1 VNPRPRRILTGS
13 LLLLAIGVVPVHPV
27 RAGQGATANTVDAGV
42 IAGAPY
48 YIEIPAKWNKGLV
61 LHTHGYTPEGAKPP
75 QHAEPVYRT
84 FREVFLS
91 RGFAFA
97 ASSYS
102 RQGWAVKEGI
112 EETEALRRY
121 FVAKHGQPAETYI
134 TGHSMGGHI
143 AMATLERYPEAYQG
157 GLPLCGPLGAALEFL
172 TAGPFDML
180 VTFEAIFPGTIGS
193 PYEARAGTADRIKA
207 AIAAHPER
215 SARFAEHYDRNVSQ
229 LPGALTLFHTLLA
242 ELKGRAGGEPFDNR
256 NRIYAGFG
264 DDAALNRTVK
274 RYAADQAARDYVRQY
289 ATPTG
294 RIADPMLT
302 IQTTSDAL
310 VPGTDVTAYDI
321 PAALAGTSDRF
332 VARFVEA
339 EGHCNFTPG
348 QIGNAFDAL
357 LAWAREGKRPV
368 AGEQK

>member
-1 VNPRPRRILTGS
+1 
-13 LLLLAIGVVPVHPV
+13 
-27 RAGQGATANTVDAGV
+27 
-42 IAGAPY
+42 
-48 YIEIPAKWNKGLV
+48 
-61 LHTHGYTPEGAKPP
+61 
-75 QHAEPVYRT
+75 
-84 FREVFLS
+84 
-91 RGFAFA
+91 
-97 ASSYS
+97 
-102 RQGWAVKEGI
+102 VKEGI
-112 EETEALRRY
+112 EETEVLRQH
-121 FVAKHGQPAETYI
+121 FVARHGQPAETYI

-143 AMATLERYPEAYQG
+143 AMAILERHPEAYQG

-193 PYEARAGTADRIKA
+193 PYEARPGTEDRIKA

-215 SARFAEHYDRNVSQ
+215 SARFAEHYDRNASQ
-229 LPGALTLFHTLLA
+229 LPGALTLFHTLVS

-274 RYAADQAARDYVRQY
+274 RYAANPAARDYVGQY

-348 QIGNAFDAL
+348 QVGNAFDAL
-357 LAWAREGKRPV
+357 LAWARDGKRPV

>member
-1 VNPRPRRILTGS
+1 MIPRPGRVPKAA
-13 LLLLAIGVVPVHPV
+13 LLIWLIVLPV
-27 RAGQGATANTVDAGV
+27 RQTQARQATTNTVDVGV
-42 IAGAPY
+42 LAGAPY

-61 LHTHGYTPEGAKPP
+61 LYTHGYTPEGGKPP
-75 QHAEPVYRT
+75 QPTSAQT
-84 FREVFLS
+84 FREIFLS

-97 ASSYS
+97 ASDYS

-112 EETEALRRY
+112 EETEALRRH
-121 FVAKHGQPAETYI
+121 FVAKHGQPSETYI

-143 AMATLERYPEAYQG
+143 AMAILERQPEAYQG
-157 GLPLCGPLGAALEFL
+157 GLPLCGPLGGALDFL

-193 PYEARAGTADRIKA
+193 PYEARPGTGEKIKA
-207 AIAAHPER
+207 ALAANPER

-229 LPGALTLFHTLLA
+229 LTGALTLFHTLVT
-242 ELKGRAGGEPFDNR
+242 ELKSRAGGEPFDNR

-274 RYAADQAARDYVRQY
+274 RYAADPAARDYVRQS

-294 RIADPMLT
+294 RISDPMLT
-302 IQTTSDAL
+302 IHTTSDAL
-310 VPGTDVTAYDI
+310 VPGTDVTAYDL

-348 QIGNAFDAL
+348 QVGNAFDAL
-357 LAWAREGKRPV
+357 LAWARDGKRP
-368 AGEQK
+368 APGEQK

>member
-1 VNPRPRRILTGS
+1 MIPRPGRVAKAALLTWLIL
-13 LLLLAIGVVPVHPV
+13 APVHQAL
-27 RAGQGATANTVDAGV
+27 AGQTATTNTVDIGV
-42 IAGAPY
+42 LAGAPY
-48 YIEIPAKWNKGLV
+48 YIEIPVKWNKGLV
-61 LHTHGYTPEGAKPP
+61 LYTHGYTPEGAKPP
-75 QHAEPVYRT
+75 QHTSAQHRA

-97 ASSYS
+97 ASDYS
-102 RQGWAVKEGI
+102 SQGWAVKEGI
-112 EETEALRRY
+112 EETEALRRH
-121 FVAKHGQPAETYI
+121 FVAKHGQPSETYI

-143 AMATLERYPEAYQG
+143 AMAILERQPEAYQG
-157 GLPLCGPLGAALEFL
+157 GLPMCGPLGAAIDFL
-172 TAGPFDML
+172 NAGPFDML

-193 PYEARAGTADRIKA
+193 PYEARPGTADRINA
-207 AIAAHPER
+207 ALAAHPER
-215 SARFAEHYDRNVSQ
+215 SARFAEHYDRTVGQ
-229 LPGALTLFHTLLA
+229 LTGALTLFHTLVTG
-242 ELKGRAGGEPFDNR
+242 LKKRAGGEPFDNR

-274 RYAADQAARDYVRQY
+274 RYAADPAARDYVRQY

-321 PAALAGTSDRF
+321 PAAQAGTSDRF

-348 QIGNAFDAL
+348 QVGNAFDAL
-357 LAWAREGKRPV
+357 LAWARDGKRPA

>member
-1 VNPRPRRILTGS
+1 MIPRPGRAAMAALV
-13 LLLLAIGVVPVHPV
+13 LLLISAPFYQVFARQTP
-27 RAGQGATANTVDAGV
+27 TANTVDIGV

-48 YIEIPAKWNKGLV
+48 YIEIPVKWNKGLI
-61 LHTHGYTPEGAKPP
+61 LYTHGYTPEGAKPP
-75 QHAEPVYRT
+75 QYTSPQHKA

-97 ASSYS
+97 ASDYS

-112 EETEALRRY
+112 DETEALRRH
-121 FVAKHGQPAETYI
+121 FVAKHGQPSETYI

-143 AMATLERYPEAYQG
+143 AMAILERQPEVYQG
-157 GLPLCGPLGAALEFL
+157 GLPLCGPLGGALDFL

-193 PYEARAGTADRIKA
+193 PYEARPGTGDRIKA
-207 AIAAHPER
+207 ALAAHPER

-229 LPGALTLFHTLLA
+229 LTGALTLFHTLVT
-242 ELKGRAGGEPFDNR
+242 ELKARAGGEPFDNR

-274 RYAADQAARDYVRQY
+274 RYAADPAARDYVRQY

-294 RIADPMLT
+294 RISDPMLT
-302 IQTTSDAL
+302 IHTTSDAL
-310 VPGTDVTAYDI
+310 VPGTDVTAYDL

-348 QIGNAFDAL
+348 QVGNAFDAL
-357 LAWAREGKRPV
+357 LAWAREGKKP
-368 AGEQK
+368 APGEQK

>member
-1 VNPRPRRILTGS
+1 MIPRPGRVPKTA
-13 LLLLAIGVVPVHPV
+13 LLIWLIVSPVHQMQA
-27 RAGQGATANTVDAGV
+27 RQATTNTVDIGV
-42 IAGAPY
+42 LAGAPY
-48 YIEIPAKWNKGLV
+48 YIEIPARWNKGLV
-61 LHTHGYTPEGAKPP
+61 LYTHGYTPEGGKPP
-75 QHAEPVYRT
+75 QPTSAQV
-84 FREVFLS
+84 FREIFLS

-97 ASSYS
+97 ASDYS

-112 EETEALRRY
+112 EETEALRRH
-121 FVAKHGQPAETYI
+121 FVAKHGQPSETYI

-143 AMATLERYPEAYQG
+143 AMAILERQPEVYQG
-157 GLPLCGPLGAALEFL
+157 GLPMCGPLGGALDFL

-193 PYEARAGTADRIKA
+193 PYEARPGTGEKIKA
-207 AIAAHPER
+207 ALAANPER
-215 SARFAEHYDRNVSQ
+215 SARFAEHYDRKVSQ
-229 LPGALTLFHTLLA
+229 LTGALTLFHTLVT
-242 ELKGRAGGEPFDNR
+242 ELKSRAGGEPFDNR

-274 RYAADQAARDYVRQY
+274 RYAADPAARDYVRQY

-310 VPGTDVTAYDI
+310 VPGTDVTAYDL

-348 QIGNAFDAL
+348 QVGNAFDAL
-357 LAWAREGKRPV
+357 LAWARDGKRPEP
-368 AGEQK
+368 GEQK

>member
-1 VNPRPRRILTGS
+1 VNARPGRILTGV
-13 LLLLAIGVVPVHPV
+13 LLLLSFGVVPFHQAQA
-27 RAGQGATANTVDAGV
+27 RQAATANLVDAGV
-42 IAGAPY
+42 LAGVPY

-61 LHTHGYTPEGAKPP
+61 LYAHGYTPESGKPP
-75 QHAEPVYRT
+75 QATSPQHQS

-97 ASSYS
+97 ASDYS

-112 EETEALRRY
+112 EETEALRRH
-121 FVAKHGQPAETYI
+121 FVSKHGQPSETYI

-143 AMATLERYPEAYQG
+143 TMATLERYPDAYQG
-157 GLPLCGPLGAALEFL
+157 GLPLCGPLGGALEFL

-193 PYEARAGTADRIKA
+193 PYEARPGTADRIKA

-229 LPGALTLFHTLLA
+229 LPGALTLFHLLVT

-264 DDAALNRTVK
+264 DDAALNRAVK
-274 RYAADQAARDYVRQY
+274 RYAADPVAREYVHNY

-294 RIADPMLT
+294 RLSDPMLT

-348 QIGNAFDAL
+348 QVGNAFDAL
-357 LAWAREGKRPV
+357 LAWAREGKRPA

>member
-1 VNPRPRRILTGS
+1 MITRTAPVATAA
-13 LLLLAIGVVPVHPV
+13 LLLLFAAPLPARQTAATNAIE
-27 RAGQGATANTVDAGV
+27 TGV

-48 YIEIPAKWNKGLV
+48 YIEIPANWNKGLV
-61 LHTHGYTPEGAKPP
+61 LHAHGYTPEGSKPP
-75 QHAEPVYRT
+75 PHDSPAYKAIRQ
-84 FREVFLS
+84 VFLS

-112 EETEALRRY
+112 EETEALRRH
-121 FVAKHGQPAETYI
+121 FVAKHGQPSETYI

-143 AMATLERYPEAYQG
+143 TMAIIERHADAYQG
-157 GLPLCGPLGAALEFL
+157 ALPMCGPLGSAIEFL

-193 PYEARAGTADRIKA
+193 PYEARAGTGDRINA
-207 AIAAHPER
+207 ALAAHPER
-215 SARFAEHYDRNVSQ
+215 AARFAQHYDRTVAQ
-229 LPGALTLFHTLLA
+229 LTDALTLFHTLVS
-242 ELKGRAGGEPFDNR
+242 ELKQRAGGEPFDNR

-264 DDAALNRTVK
+264 DDAALNRTV
-274 RYAADQAARDYVRQY
+274 RRFAAVPQARDWVKQY

-294 RIADPMLT
+294 RLSDPMLT

-310 VPGTDVTAYDI
+310 VPGTDVTAYDV
-321 PAALAGTSDRF
+321 AAARAGTTDLF

-357 LAWAREGKRPV
+357 LAWARDGKRPA

>member
-1 VNPRPRRILTGS
+1 MTPWPGCVAIV
-13 LLLLAIGVVPVHPV
+13 LLLLFTPLQA
-27 RAGQGATANTVDAGV
+27 RQTTQTNTIETGV
-42 IAGAPY
+42 IARAPY

-61 LHTHGYTPEGAKPP
+61 LHAHGYTPEGSEPP
-75 QHAEPVYRT
+75 PHDSAVYKAI
-84 FREVFLS
+84 REVFLS

-112 EETEALRRY
+112 EETESLRRH
-121 FVAKHGQPAETYI
+121 FVATHGQPSETYI

-143 AMATLERYPEAYQG
+143 TMAIIEQHADAYQG
-157 GLPLCGPLGAALEFL
+157 ALPLCGPLGAAIDFL

-180 VTFEAIFPGTIGS
+180 VTFEAIFPVTIGS
-193 PYEARAGTADRIKA
+193 PYQVRAGTGDRIKA
-207 AIAAHPER
+207 AVAAHPDR
-215 SARFAEHYDRNVSQ
+215 AARFAGHYNRTVPQ
-229 LPGALTLFHTLLA
+229 LTEALTEFHTLVS
-242 ELKGRAGGEPFDNR
+242 ELKHRAGGEPFDNR

-264 DDAALNRTVK
+264 DDAALNRTV
-274 RYAADQAARDYVRQY
+274 RRFAAESRARDWLTRY

-294 RIADPMLT
+294 RLSDPMLT

-310 VPGTDVTAYDI
+310 FPETDVTAYDFA
-321 PAALAGTSDRF
+321 AALAGSSDLF

-357 LAWAREGKRPV
+357 LAWARDGKRP
-368 AGEQK
+368 APGEQK